1 LHELFGWETIIWGD
15 YSFFFFFETESVM
28 MNFAGKSAEI
38 QYGSGSI
45 SGFFSIDAVEV
56 GNLVVKDQVMLCL
69 ATYLHV
75 ITWCDESVLTPVF
88 EF

>member
-1 LHELFGWETIIWGD
+1 MSCLAGKLSFGVITL
-15 YSFFFFFETESVM
+15 FFFFFETESVM

-56 GNLVVKDQVMLCL
+56 GNLVVKDQVMMCL

>member
-1 LHELFGWETIIWGD
+1 
-15 YSFFFFFETESVM
+15 

-45 SGFFSIDAVEV
+45 SGFFSNDAVKV

-75 ITWCDESVLTPVF
+75 NTWCDDSVLTPVF
-88 EF
+88 